1 MNIAIFHFNNQFIKP
16 LLKRVVKEFGFNKVY
31 NFWPLPFIPD
41 DVPSDKKIEVKE
53 GWGDIMAVIAN
64 NKNVIDFNKLIPL
77 DKSILK
83 KLAPYEHMSKR
94 MLLRY
99 TKIVPEI
106 TRGNR
111 SGINRL
117 IDDWFI
123 FTGNKYSSDS
133 IPFYE
138 LNAMYLRLVRY
149 WNDFFSK
156 NKIDFFWSELVP
168 HSGPE
173 YIAYNIAKLYG
184 VPSLMSHY
192 VHGTAYQWVF
202 NDLDEPFDYY
212 LNHHRVISAQ
222 HITEDSLSPKSKE
235 EFLRASAPATGQK
248 VPWLGNFEVMEQINV
263 ATKKENKEK
272 HELVLESSPYVQSK
286 PGTGTRISIKLASIL
301 SKIFKEKGFKT
312 RQEKFYKDHSENVD
326 LMKKYIYVALHYQ
339 PELTSQPLGDYY
351 ENQLLLIQMLRYYIP
366 EDWYIYVKEHNK
378 FSNINNRPIEFYEEL
393 LGMSN
398 VKLVNLD
405 MGGFSLI
412 ENCIAVAAVTGTSG
426 WEGLFKN
433 KPFLM
438 FGYHVLQNAPGVFKI
453 NSNEDLV
460 KALEEIK
467 KGINIKKEDLL
478 KYLKTVEDISLPV
491 NTTRY
496 SYHLK
501 GVDDEEYMN
510 LLYKGFKEK
519 ISQTLASKK
528 K

>member
-16 LLKRVVKEFGFNKVY
+16 LLNRIIKDFGFTNVY
-31 NFWPLPFIPD
+31 NFWILPLIND
-41 DVPSDKKIEVKE
+41 NKDITVKE
-53 GWGDIMAVIAN
+53 GWKDIVAVMAN
-64 NKNVIDFNKLIPL
+64 NKEIIDFNKLIPV
-77 DKSILK
+77 DKAILK
-83 KLAPYEHMSKR
+83 KLAPYEHMSKK

-99 TKIVPEI
+99 TKILPEI

-111 SGINRL
+111 TGINRL
-117 IDDWFI
+117 IDDWFV

-133 IPFYE
+133 IPYYE
-138 LNAMYLRLVRY
+138 LNNMYLRYVRY

-156 NKIDFFWSELVP
+156 NKIDFIWFELVP
-168 HSGPE
+168 HGGPE

-184 VPSLMSHY
+184 IPTLMSHY

-212 LNHHRVISAQ
+212 LNHHRVISSQ
-222 HITEDSLSPKSKE
+222 DITENSLSPKSKE
-235 EFLRASAPATGQK
+235 EFLRASTPAGEQK
-248 VPWLGNFEVMEQINV
+248 VPWLGNFEVMEQINI
-263 ATKKENKEK
+263 TGKEESKEK
-272 HELVLESSPYVQSK
+272 HDTLFEISPYLQSK
-286 PGTGTRISIKLASIL
+286 PDTKTRISIKLASML
-301 SKIFKEKGFKT
+301 SNFFKDKGFKT

-326 LMKKYIYVALHYQ
+326 LTKKYIYVALHYQ

-351 ENQLLLIQMLRYYIP
+351 ENQLLVIQMLRYYIP

-378 FSNINNRPIEFYEEL
+378 FSNTNNRPIEFYEEL
-393 LGMSN
+393 LGMNN
-398 VKLVNLD
+398 VKLVKLD

-412 ENCIAVAAVTGTSG
+412 ENCAAVAAVTGTSG

-460 KALEEIK
+460 NAIEKIK
-467 KGINIKKEDLL
+467 QGVNIKKEDLL
-478 KYLKTVEDISLPV
+478 KYLKTVEDVTLPV

-501 GVDDEEYMN
+501 GVDDKEYFD
-510 LLYKGFKEK
+510 LLYKGFKDK
-519 ISQTLASKK
+519 ISATLKK
-528 K
+528 